1 MTAKCRTGIV
11 GLITARGGSKGIPR
25 KNVRLLAGKPLIAW
39 TIEAARAA
47 HRVDRILVSTDS
59 HEIADVAI
67 QYGAEVP
74 FVRPPEL
81 ALDNTSHLDVAL
93 HALQWIKNNQYAEA
107 DYLVTLQPTSP
118 LRIASDIDGAVD
130 LAMRTDADAVIG
142 VCESE
147 SHPYLMHRRADNGV
161 LTPFVTSNIQYLRRQ
176 DLPLAYRIN
185 GAVYVHHVQRL
196 KATRVWFPPN
206 AVGYVMPNERSLDVD
221 TEWDLKLVD
230 FLLRE
235 SKHARQAA

>member
-1 MTAKCRTGIV
+1 MTTTRHRARTV

-25 KNVRLLAGKPLIAW
+25 KNVRMLAGKPLIAW

-47 HRVDRILVSTDS
+47 SRVDRLSVSTDS
-59 HEIADVAI
+59 LEIADVAI

-74 FVRPPEL
+74 FMRPPEL
-81 ALDNTSHLDVAL
+81 ALDNSSHLDVAL
-93 HALQWIKNNQYAEA
+93 HALQWIENNQDEQI

-118 LRIASDIDGAVD
+118 LRIASDIEGAME
-130 LAMRTDADAVIG
+130 LASKSDTDAVIG
-142 VCESE
+142 VCEAE
-147 SHPYLMHRRADNGV
+147 SHPYLMHQLASNGV
-161 LTPFVTSNIQYLRRQ
+161 LTPFVASDIKYLRRQ

-185 GAVYVHHVQRL
+185 GAVYVHDAQRL
-196 KATRVWFPPN
+196 KASRVWFPSN
-206 AVGYVMPNERSLDVD
+206 VVGYVMPNERSLDVD

-235 SKHARQAA
+235 SNHAR